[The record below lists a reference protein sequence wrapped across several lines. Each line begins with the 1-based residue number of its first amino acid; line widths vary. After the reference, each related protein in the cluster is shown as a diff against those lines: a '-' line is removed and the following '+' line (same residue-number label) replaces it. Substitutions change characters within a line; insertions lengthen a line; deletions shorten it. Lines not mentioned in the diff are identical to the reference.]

1 MHINNVQELNIMDYS
16 EIKLKKKEDKRIRN
30 GHLWIFSN
38 EVENLDRSIPT
49 GSIVNILSHDDRYL
63 GRGFFNPNA
72 LISARIFTTIDEE
85 INRDFFFR
93 QIQAAADLRNKLYPN
108 RTVYR
113 LIHSESDLLP
123 GLIIDRYN
131 DSYSIQF
138 NTVGL
143 EEFQGVIIDVLKSQL
158 DAKNIILRND
168 TTARELEN
176 LRRYKEVVIGENI
189 AEIVDDGV
197 IKYKVDV
204 LNGQKTGMYLD
215 QVENRH
221 SILSIC
227 KDANVLDCF
236 CNDGGFSLAALKGGA
251 AKVTSIEISAD
262 ALKNYAVNISINE
275 LEKERTE
282 LIEDD
287 VFDVLKKFRDE
298 NKKFDVI
305 NLDPPSFTKSKKNIP
320 QAKKG
325 YFVVNNH
332 AFNLVEKNGLIATSS
347 CSHHI
352 SEEEFLEILINAA
365 KKSKRKFSIV
375 KVAGAAPDHPI
386 HPKMPETKYL
396 KFVLL
401 KVLD

>member
-1 MHINNVQELNIMDYS
+1 MDFA

-30 GHLWIFSN
+30 GHPWIFSN
-38 EVENLDRSIPT
+38 EVGNLDRSIRP
-49 GSIVNILSHDDRYL
+49 GSIVNILSHDDKYI
-63 GRGFFNPNA
+63 GRGFFNPNT
-72 LISARIFTTIDEE
+72 LISARIFTTLDEE
-85 INRDFFFR
+85 INRDFFLKR
-93 QIQAAADLRNKLYPN
+93 IQAAEDLRKKIYPN

-131 DSYSIQF
+131 DSYSLQF

-143 EEFQGVIIDVLKSQL
+143 EGFQGVIIDVLKSQL

-176 LRRYKEVVIGENI
+176 LRRYKEVIIGENST
-189 AEIVDDGV
+189 EIVDDGI
-197 IKYKVDV
+197 IKYKVDI

-215 QVENRH
+215 QIENRH
-221 SILSIC
+221 SIVNIC

-236 CNDGGFSLAALKGGA
+236 SNDGGFSLAALKGGA
-251 AKVTSIEISAD
+251 ARVTSIEISAES
-262 ALKNYAVNISINE
+262 LKNYTENISINE
-275 LEKERTE
+275 LDRERTE

-298 NKKFDVI
+298 DRKFDVI
-305 NLDPPSFTKSKKNIP
+305 VLDPPSFTKSKKNIP

-332 AFNLVEKNGLIATSS
+332 AFSLIEKNGFIATSS

-352 SEEEFLEILINAA
+352 SEDEFFEILINAA

-386 HPKMPETKYL
+386 HPRMPETKYL

-401 KVLD
+401 KVLE